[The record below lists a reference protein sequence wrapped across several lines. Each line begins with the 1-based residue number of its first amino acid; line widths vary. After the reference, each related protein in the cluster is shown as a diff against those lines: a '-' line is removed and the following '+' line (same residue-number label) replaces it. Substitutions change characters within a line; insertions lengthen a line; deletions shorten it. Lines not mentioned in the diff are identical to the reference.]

1 MRRHLPLLVLVSL
14 LVALCLP
21 LAAQAH
27 PERTTAF
34 PYPAK
39 GHVPKYRTAG
49 PSLVVC
55 KPVSKKLL
63 RRMYRHDHK
72 TLVRRMRTYKR
83 CRFGNIQT
91 AINHAKSGYRILIMP
106 GVYRETPSRRVSFGA
121 PGKPPCAK
129 NYVTVEGDYRF
140 APPPAG
146 PASNDPPDRADR
158 NYAIHCPNSKNLIAV
173 IGDTRPEKNPSA
185 PSLPKC
191 IRLCNLQIEGLGKR
205 PEDVLIQGDRMKND
219 VVRIDRANGIFL
231 RNFAVEQASFNDVDI
246 VEVDGFR
253 ASHLVTRWAE
263 NYGILSFTTIHGL
276 YDHDTAYGNG
286 DSGLY
291 PGSTQKGC
299 DVNPNAYGTCQG
311 KHTCGKPSIEIRDS
325 NSYGNTLGYSGTAG
339 NSTYVHNN
347 RFHDNATGLTTDSFA
362 SGHPGMP
369 QECFNWQHNDINSN
383 NFNPFTA
390 ERQSYCS
397 KVPFEKRPVKL
408 VCPQFQTAV
417 GTGVL
422 IGGGSKNTL
431 KANHLYDNW
440 REGVLLLSV
449 PAPVRG
455 DNDPGHYSDTSNEN
469 QFVDNV
475 MGQAPNGAKKPN
487 GLEFKWDSTGNK
499 NCFQGNKMQSG
510 KGSIPPVLPSCPNSI
525 PNAVPFPTP
534 VDDEQLPCT
543 AWDPKAQP
551 RPPGC
556 DWFDTPAKP

>member
-1 MRRHLPLLVLVSL
+1 
-14 LVALCLP
+14 VAD
-21 LAAQAH
+21 AH
-27 PERTTAF
+27 PERTTSF
-34 PYPAK
+34 PNPAK
-39 GHVPKYRTAG
+39 GHVPKYRTSG

-55 KPVSKKLL
+55 KPISKKLL
-63 RRMYRHDHK
+63 QRIYRHDPS
-72 TLVRRMRTYKR
+72 TLAKRMQTYQR

-106 GVYRETPSRRVSFGA
+106 GTYRETPSRRVSFGA

-173 IGDTRPEKNPSA
+173 IGDRRHEQNPSD
-185 PSLPKC
+185 PSLPRC
-191 IRLCNLQIEGLGKR
+191 LRLCNLQIEGLGKR
-205 PEDVLIQGDRMKND
+205 PEDVLIVGDRKKLD

-253 ASHLVTRWAE
+253 VSHLVTRYAQ
-263 NYGILSFTTIHGL
+263 NYGVLSFTTIHGL

-291 PGSTQKGC
+291 PGSTMKGC
-299 DVNPNAYGTCQG
+299 NVDPNAYGTCTKADG
-311 KHTCGKPSIEIRDS
+311 CGKPSVEIRDS

-339 NSTYVHNN
+339 NSTYVHDN
-347 RFHDNATGLTTDSFA
+347 RFHDNASGLTTDSFA

-369 QECFNWQHNDINSN
+369 EECFKWEHNQINSN

-390 ERQSYCS
+390 ARQDYCRNT
-397 KVPFEKRPVKL
+397 PFVKRPRTL

-422 IGGGSKNTL
+422 IGGGDRNLL
-431 KANHLYDNW
+431 KSNYLFDNW
-440 REGVLLLSV
+440 RQAVLLLSV
-449 PAPVRG
+449 PASIRG
-455 DNDPGHYSDTSNEN
+455 DNDPGHQTDTSNGN
-469 QFVDNV
+469 RFIDNV
-475 MGQAPNGAKKPN
+475 MGRSPSGALHPN
-487 GLEFKWDSTGNK
+487 GLEFKWDSSGAG
-499 NCFQGNKMQSG
+499 NCFQGNKMDSG
-510 KGSIPPVLPSCPNSI
+510 KGSVPPVLPACPGSPTYVP
-525 PNAVPFPTP
+525 PNPAVTG
-534 VDDEQLPCT
+534 EQLPCT
-543 AWDPKAQP
+543 AWDPDRPGQQ